1 MKRIF
6 PLLVFFFFFVGCV
19 SQVVD
24 NAQVD
29 VGGPILDDSTVD
41 LEDIV
46 EEEAETPAEV
56 SSDEFTLK
64 PGETIVVDGV
74 PVNLKSM
81 TPELLA
87 QLNVGGK
94 DIRLLETRGRE
105 IESGL
110 DMTLAQWVYKGKD
123 NPENYVVLKIVPL
136 VLGEHEYLL
145 EKEEEVT
152 IEGKTVRLLQ
162 AKSDGSIYVLVLP
175 SLVSEQRVP
184 PGETMTIEGIE
195 ITPVLTFTRD
205 NSRLPYA
212 IVKLEA

>member
-6 PLLVFFFFFVGCV
+6 PLLVFALFIVGCV